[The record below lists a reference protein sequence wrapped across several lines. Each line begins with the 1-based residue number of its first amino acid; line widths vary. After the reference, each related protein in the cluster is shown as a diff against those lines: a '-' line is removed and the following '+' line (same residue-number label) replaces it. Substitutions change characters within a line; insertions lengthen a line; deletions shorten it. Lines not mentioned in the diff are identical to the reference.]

1 MPLETKIIIII
12 IIIRRRIIIMTIEK
26 RRVKPLSIDG
36 NLANILNSRKI
47 VI

>member
-12 IIIRRRIIIMTIEK
+12 IIIRIIMTIEK

-36 NLANILNSRKI
+36 NLTNILNSRKI

>member
-12 IIIRRRIIIMTIEK
+12 IIRIIMTIEK
-26 RRVKPLSIDG
+26 RRVKPLSTDG